1 MRFVRFGITLER
13 LQPAHLELVRLWR
26 NSDWVRPYMRYRTMI
41 QPDDQKSWFENL
53 DPERDWYFCTAVAGR
68 PLALFHV
75 KGIDWEQASGEAGG
89 FVANPG
95 FIGRPE
101 PALATLALMDF
112 AFLVLRL
119 DSLEAQYSA
128 ALRRVVRF
136 NQQLGYR
143 VFRREPEG
151 FVRAQVAAERYFRC
165 AAAFRKAAAA
175 LHGGGAELSAIDPW
189 LARRLE
195 QQAGSRQEDFALTL
209 VPR

>member
-13 LQPAHLELVRLWR
+13 LQPAHLELVRHWR

-41 QPDDQKSWFENL
+41 QPAAQKAWFENL
-53 DPERDWYFCTAVAGR
+53 DPERDWYFCTEVAGR

-75 KGIDWEQASGEAGG
+75 KSIDWQRASGEAGG
-89 FVANPG
+89 FVADPG

-151 FVRAQVAAERYFRC
+151 FVRAQVGAERYFKC
-165 AAAFRKAAAA
+165 AEAFRKAAA
-175 LHGGGAELSAIDPW
+175 LHGGGAELSAVDPW

-209 VPR
+209 VSR